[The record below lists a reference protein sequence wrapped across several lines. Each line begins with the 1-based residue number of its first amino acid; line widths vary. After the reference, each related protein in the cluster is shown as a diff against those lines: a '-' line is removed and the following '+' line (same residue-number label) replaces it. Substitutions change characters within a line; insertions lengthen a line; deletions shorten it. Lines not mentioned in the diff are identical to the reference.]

1 MPLFIKTISASIISL
16 IFARIMYAINWFN
29 ISSITYLILIDF
41 REDISMLGLI
51 TASFLIGIGIFQI
64 PAGIL
69 AAKYN
74 PKKIAFSGVMILS
87 VASLLSGLTIEL
99 SQIVIL
105 RFFVGVGMAFF
116 FGPSVVLI
124 SSYLGKGSEGLGVGI
139 LNSAHSIGGIIGI
152 FGWIAIAELVG
163 WRTSLI
169 LSGSLGLISGLFL
182 ICVKRQKQIKNNEN
196 YKESRDS
203 LTNHSQ
209 NTFINQGDM
218 KNKNTQTKFKIKFE
232 DLKTIMTNKSMIWI
246 GLSLLGIQI
255 SWNLVSTFTVIY
267 LKNEM
272 YVNSIIAGFIAG
284 LPMLFNVI
292 FSPIFGKIYDKANKK
307 TERNPGIL
315 LLIIS
320 SLIVSSNIAF
330 MSIANIYTITLSI
343 IFIGIFISGGFVVP
357 YTKARELATI
367 NLGQPQYETF
377 AISFINGVSLFG
389 AFWAPFVF
397 SNIVKY
403 FDYSLAWLIG
413 GIITFMFIIPVT
425 YFQVKKK

>member
-1 MPLFIKTISASIISL
+1 
-16 IFARIMYAINWFN
+16 
-29 ISSITYLILIDF
+29 
-41 REDISMLGLI
+41 
-51 TASFLIGIGIFQI
+51 
-64 PAGIL
+64 
-69 AAKYN
+69 
-74 PKKIAFSGVMILS
+74 
-87 VASLLSGLTIEL
+87 
-99 SQIVIL
+99 
-105 RFFVGVGMAFF
+105 
-116 FGPSVVLI
+116 
-124 SSYLGKGSEGLGVGI
+124 VGI

-182 ICVKRQKQIKNNEN
+182 ICVKRQKQIKNKEN
-196 YKESRDS
+196 YKENIRDS

-343 IFIGIFISGGFVVP
+343 LFIGIFISGGFVVP

-397 SNIVKY
+397 SNIIKY

-413 GIITFMFIIPVT
+413 GIITFMFMIPLI
-425 YFQVKKK
+425 YFQIKKK